1 MISSQFSFRRRV
13 FVKRVASIFSIG
25 LAVSLAACSSQGIS
39 FEETGAIRDRHGSS
53 VPIPSEPVY
62 GYSDA
67 KTAARGGN
75 GAPFRSAAA
84 DTSYPQ
90 SSIQRTSLAPV
101 RTASYDSSGSGRY
114 VGGSY
119 AMQPVVAH
127 GADSA
132 APKNDDNTASG
143 VRYAQAR
150 PSYYGSR
157 SYDDRPSYSDYK
169 PYRVKSYS
177 EKYDEAHE
185 APGPVHHGGY
195 YVVREGDTLYGIAK
209 RFGLSTVELAGA
221 NGITGSTIYAG
232 QKLRIPGGPTYT
244 GTSRRGDYAR
254 HDSHGPAY
262 DGDSAPYDDYKA
274 PPPGY
279 GPRDRGGS
287 GPSYADHPP
296 RGRSYAEPGD
306 DRDGENYDRPSS
318 HAKEPPYRDHPEK
331 RYARPYDERASHDRG
346 DGYAHRNR
354 NPEGAYYSYTVQRGD
369 TLYDIAQRNGL
380 THRELAAYNDIPV
393 SATLL
398 PGQVLH
404 IPKGRGYDLGRK
416 QDGGGYEN
424 RGPAADHLGN
434 GYSRRVPYSQKTP
447 KPKKSD
453 AKEERKLARKAA
465 PNRAERKPLPSSDA
479 KPAAA
484 APSEK
489 KAEPILAAARDV
501 NVANGTDGG
510 VADRKD
516 CQSLLAQP
524 VARSGTTFREPVQG
538 LIVAKFGSGDDGS
551 FNDGIDFS
559 VPKGTPVKAAENG
572 VVAYV
577 GNELPGFGNLIL
589 VRHADGYVTA
599 YAHNDKVLV
608 RRCEIVKRGQV
619 ISKAGATGEVTKP
632 QLHFELRKD
641 SKAVDPEA
649 YFSRS

>member
-39 FEETGAIRDRHGSS
+39 FEETASFRDSHGST

-62 GYSDA
+62 GYSDT
-67 KTAARGGN
+67 KTAASSGN
-75 GAPFRSAAA
+75 GAPFRSAAT
-84 DTSYPQ
+84 DTGYPQ

-101 RTASYDSSGSGRY
+101 RTASYDSPGSGSY

-119 AMQPVVAH
+119 AMQPVLAH

-132 APKNDDNTASG
+132 VSKNGGSSAPAA
-143 VRYAQAR
+143 RYAQAR

-177 EKYDEAHE
+177 EKYDGAHE
-185 APGPVHHGGY
+185 APEPVHHGGY

-209 RFGLSTVELAGA
+209 RFGLTTVELAGA

-244 GTSRRGDYAR
+244 GTSRRGDYVR
-254 HDSHGPAY
+254 HDSRGPAY
-262 DGDSAPYDDYKA
+262 DEHKA

-279 GPRDRGGS
+279 RSRHRGGY

-296 RGRSYAEPGD
+296 RGRSYAEADD
-306 DRDGENYDRPSS
+306 DRDDENYDRPSS
-318 HAKEPPYRDHPEK
+318 YARVPPYRDHSEQ
-331 RYARPYDERASHDRG
+331 RYARPYDKRASHDRG
-346 DGYAHRNR
+346 DSYARR
-354 NPEGAYYSYTVQRGD
+354 YRKPEGAYDSYTVQRGD

-380 THRELAAYNDIPV
+380 SHRELAAYNDIPL
-393 SATLL
+393 SATLF

-404 IPKGRGYDLGRK
+404 IPKGRGYELGRK
-416 QDGGGYEN
+416 QDGGGYEH
-424 RGPAADHLGN
+424 RGPGSDHLGN
-434 GYSRRVPYSQKTP
+434 GYSRRVPYSQNTP
-447 KPKKSD
+447 KPKKGD
-453 AKEERKLARKAA
+453 AKGERKLARKAA
-465 PNRAERKPLPSSDA
+465 PNRAGRKPSPSSDA

-501 NVANGTDGG
+501 NAANGTDGG
-510 VADRKD
+510 VADKKD

-538 LIVAKFGSGDDGS
+538 LIVAKFGSKDNGS

-599 YAHNDKVLV
+599 YAHNDEVLV

-649 YFSRS
+649 FFSRS